1 MTLTCAQSSEYP
13 GGLVK
18 IPIAGSHPQSFSCS
32 RGRAP
37 TFYISNKSPHDA
49 MLWSEPHFIN

>member
-1 MTLTCAQSSEYP
+1 MTLKCAQSSEYS

-18 IPIAGSHPQSFSCS
+18 IPIARPTPRVSHVAGGEVS
-32 RGRAP
+32 RF
-37 TFYISNKSPHDA
+37 TFLTSPHNV